1 MNTKTLEQLVN
12 IDSPTGYTHLATKYI
27 VNTLKTYGFEAV
39 YTQKGAVVC
48 NLGKDPEIVIAAHTD
63 TLGGIVSKI
72 NSDGTLKMS
81 VVGGVL
87 LPSFEGSYLRIC
99 TLNDKVFT
107 GTLLLNNPATH
118 ANKEAGTATRTEAN
132 MHIRIDEEVFSKED
146 VEHLGISVGDFVC
159 FEPHYTETES
169 GFVKSKFMDNK
180 AGCFVLF
187 ELARHFQGK
196 QIPIQLFFSNYEEV
210 GHGAATGYASTIKE
224 MICIDMAVVGEDL
237 QGKEQFCSICVK
249 DSSGPY
255 DYAMRKKMV
264 SLAKENKIDY
274 TLDVYPYYGSD
285 GSAAL
290 RAGNDFK
297 VALIGMGVS
306 ASHGVERTH
315 KKGIKATIE
324 LCKVYI
330 ADYFKSKKSI

>member
-12 IDSPTGYTHLATKYI
+12 IDSPSGYTGNATKYI
-27 VNTLKTYGFEAV
+27 AETLKSYGAKPEFTA
-39 YTQKGAVVC
+39 KGAVTC
-48 NLGKDPEIVIAAHTD
+48 NLGDNPKIVIAAHTD

-72 NSDGTLKMS
+72 NDNGTLRMS

-99 TLNDKVFT
+99 TMEDKIYT

-118 ANKEAGTATRTEAN
+118 ANKEAGTVKRTEAN
-132 MHIRIDEEVFSKED
+132 MHVRIDEEVFSKED
-146 VEHLGISVGDFVC
+146 VEKLGISVGDFLC
-159 FEPHYTETES
+159 FEPHYTETPS

-187 ELARHFQGK
+187 ELARIFEGK
-196 QIPIQLFFSNYEEV
+196 NIPIQLFFSNYEEV
-210 GHGAATGYASTIKE
+210 GHGAAAGYAETINE
-224 MICIDMAVVGEDL
+224 MICIDMAVVGDVL
-237 QGKEQFCSICVK
+237 SGKEQVCTICVK
-249 DSSGPY
+249 DSTGPY
-255 DYAMRKKMV
+255 DYEMRKKLV
-264 SLAKENKIDY
+264 QLSKKNKIDY

-290 RAGNDFK
+290 RAGNDFR

-306 ASHGVERTH
+306 ASHGIERTH
-315 KKGIKATIE
+315 KKGLKATIDM
-324 LCKVYI
+324 CKVYI
-330 ADYFKSKKSI
+330 EDYMK